1 LSAGLWA
8 QAQRQKARSEV
19 QTATTA
25 RAELVKGKLS
35 PAQSKPGDSISVRLT
50 EDVKSNGEVVLKK
63 GTVVTGVVRGV
74 KQVDSKNSASGHA
87 HSMLEVEWLA
97 PALQGNAASRVMIAL
112 QGVTQISPL
121 YQDDASATSS
131 TGRSSGSSAIA
142 SRPAG
147 ATGTGLLGGV
157 SGVATSAVS
166 AATTSV
172 SALPVGDVP
181 PAAATTS
188 VNGQTN
194 TALMSMPS
202 IVALDSKTTSVFQSD
217 FGFAGDPQIYKT
229 GRGEMITGT
238 GAHQSVDLFS
248 RMTNDTVI
256 TSQNRNFEIGTGA
269 QIRLLV
275 GIEKK

>member
-1 LSAGLWA
+1 
-8 QAQRQKARSEV
+8 
-19 QTATTA
+19 
-25 RAELVKGKLS
+25 
-35 PAQSKPGDSISVRLT
+35 
-50 EDVKSNGEVVLKK
+50 
-63 GTVVTGVVRGV
+63 
-74 KQVDSKNSASGHA
+74 
-87 HSMLEVEWLA
+87 
-97 PALQGNAASRVMIAL
+97 
-112 QGVTQISPL
+112 
-121 YQDDASATSS
+121 
-131 TGRSSGSSAIA
+131 
-142 SRPAG
+142 
-147 ATGTGLLGGV
+147 LGGV

-181 PAAATTS
+181 PAAATAS